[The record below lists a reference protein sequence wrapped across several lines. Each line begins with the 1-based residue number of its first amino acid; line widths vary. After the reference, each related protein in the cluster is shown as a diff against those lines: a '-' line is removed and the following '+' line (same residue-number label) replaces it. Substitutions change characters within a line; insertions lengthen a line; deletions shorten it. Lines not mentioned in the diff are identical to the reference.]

1 MAGRDRQHRA
11 CIGIKVVGVP
21 SRQGAGVVLRANAEF
36 VLPLLMMVSHVTE
49 QSILPLRLFVAVKV
63 SAAKHWVE
71 GIAVVDVVDAQRRAP
86 ASLKKCADEPVEV
99 RTSCRCQSK
108 LLAINTVVGILLQQI
123 KWDRFLVEICIS
135 AIVGRKKGTQRS
147 KCDLGVYLMIELHIH
162 RTNLPGEVGD
172 KVVIHRIRVGL
183 RVGRR
188 VQEILGTRIKI
199 ICADMET
206 NSVVFVRR
214 SYQGNSGTMVVGVTV
229 IEFVISIIDIPAMS
243 VIVDA
248 RSYADFVIEWTGD
261 YRLVIARAIRS
272 EFDGR
277 LVFPSSRRILGH

>member
-63 SAAKHWVE
+63 SAEKHWVE

-108 LLAINTVVGILLQQI
+108 LLAINTVVDILLQQI

-147 KCDLGVYLMIELHIH
+147 KCDLGVYRRFWELVLKSSAL
-162 RTNLPGEVGD
+162 TW
-172 KVVIHRIRVGL
+172 
-183 RVGRR
+183 
-188 VQEILGTRIKI
+188 TRILL
-199 ICADMET
+199 
-206 NSVVFVRR
+206 SSF
-214 SYQGNSGTMVVGVTV
+214 GVATKV
-229 IEFVISIIDIPAMS
+229 
-243 VIVDA
+243 
-248 RSYADFVIEWTGD
+248 T
-261 YRLVIARAIRS
+261 RAPWS
-272 EFDGR
+272 
-277 LVFPSSRRILGH
+277 LASPKSNLL